1 MKFIKYLELQFKR
14 IRELTKKTLL
24 ISFCFSLIVFLIL
37 FLVTKKSSVSE
48 NQTKYCVGV
57 VGSRENNLLAF
68 GMMYLKNMDQL
79 KNVLEIK
86 EFKTEEAARKALD
99 NDEIIA
105 FAVIPREFTD
115 DLYYLKNNSSVSYYT
130 KEGIKGIGSVIMKEI
145 ADLAENLILSTQAGL
160 FTLIDYMDGE
170 GISYRMQNAHIE
182 KIFERYIK
190 LLINREKLTK
200 IEETGSPR
208 GVSLFTYYFIAFLLL
223 YVILIS
229 FSGISFFT
237 GLNGAF
243 NKLVSLEG
251 INSFKQVLC
260 EALVYFLM
268 NVLLFLVFFLFIAGG
283 ALFGVLEIKEFGE
296 NQFGGLMLFC
306 IKFILVIMLFSFM
319 QFFLF
324 SLIETPLGKP
334 GISFFVFLIFSF
346 VSGYFYPKSFLPVP
360 VMKAGNIIPTGTAF
374 SYCVEIINHSLS
386 VWTIFSLLFYS
397 VLFLGLSAVIRERRK
412 I

>member
-24 ISFCFSLIVFLIL
+24 ISFWFSLIVFLIL

-86 EFKTEEAARKALD
+86 EFRTEEAARKALD

-115 DLYYLKNNSSVSYYT
+115 DLYYLKNISSVSYYT

-170 GISYRMQNAHIE
+170 GISYRM
-182 KIFERYIK
+182 
-190 LLINREKLTK
+190 
-200 IEETGSPR
+200 
-208 GVSLFTYYFIAFLLL
+208 
-223 YVILIS
+223 
-229 FSGISFFT
+229 
-237 GLNGAF
+237 
-243 NKLVSLEG
+243 
-251 INSFKQVLC
+251 
-260 EALVYFLM
+260 
-268 NVLLFLVFFLFIAGG
+268 
-283 ALFGVLEIKEFGE
+283 
-296 NQFGGLMLFC
+296 
-306 IKFILVIMLFSFM
+306 
-319 QFFLF
+319 
-324 SLIETPLGKP
+324 
-334 GISFFVFLIFSF
+334 
-346 VSGYFYPKSFLPVP
+346 
-360 VMKAGNIIPTGTAF
+360 
-374 SYCVEIINHSLS
+374 
-386 VWTIFSLLFYS
+386 
-397 VLFLGLSAVIRERRK
+397 
-412 I
+412 